1 MDGTAEAFSVEE
13 KKRTAPQRLPG
24 ARVHQMVALPDSL
37 FIFQDLQDVVASLIL
52 PALYVPAAY
61 ISGKVRQTAAPA
73 AKTFL
78 FPMMTIISFHFKH
91 KMCRFVGVTEPSLP
105 DTG

>member
-1 MDGTAEAFSVEE
+1 VDGTAEAFSIKE

-24 ARVHQMVALPDSL
+24 ARVHQMVALPDPL
-37 FIFQDLQDVVASLIL
+37 FIFQDPQDVVSSLLL

-61 ISGKVRQTAAPA
+61 ISGKVGQTAAPA

-78 FPMMTIISFHFKH
+78 SPVMTIISFHFKH
-91 KMCRFVGVTEPSLP
+91 KMCRFVGVT
-105 DTG
+105 